1 MKLKKLFAGVVAAAM
16 MFTMAVPAFAAP
28 KENNLELDD
37 NKYIIQKG
45 YALVGEGTSPAGTFN
60 FEIGNGKKNN
70 TSAETIPTPTMTP
83 SVAYVAGDATAKSS
97 DERSVK
103 NITIDF
109 APGGNLIYTSVG
121 KYTYTIKETVPKES
135 EKILGVGYDEDP
147 ITMAVYVVNVLNE
160 QGEPTGELKISEIS
174 LTKNG
179 HKITGKVDGDTNE
192 NAAFLNTY
200 TANKLNVKKTVNGD
214 AADKNVPFNFNV
226 SFTNES
232 GKVWSN
238 AIVVKKGDETQTITP
253 NSNGVYS
260 ISLKHGESLDFTNIP
275 AGLKYNVDEMNAN
288 SAMDDGDKITVNETE
303 YTVSYDNVKAGQME
317 SGALATVV
325 KNTAKG
331 FIDTG
336 VILDNAPYML
346 MLAVVAA
353 GAMTLVIK
361 KRREEE

>member
-28 KENNLELDD
+28 KENNLELVD

-60 FEIGNGKKNN
+60 FEIGDGKKNN
-70 TSAETIPTPTMTP
+70 SSTETIPTPTMTP
-83 SVAYVAGDATAKSS
+83 SVTYVAGDATAKSS

-103 NITIDF
+103 DITIDF
-109 APGGNLIYTSVG
+109 APDGNLIYTSVG

-160 QGEPTGELKISEIS
+160 KGEPTGELKISEIS
-174 LTKNG
+174 LTKKGN
-179 HKITGKVDGDTNE
+179 KITGKVDGDTNA

-226 SFTNES
+226 SFTNDS

-238 AIVVKKGDETQTITP
+238 AIVVKKGDETQTIT
-253 NSNGVYS
+253 SNGNGIYS

-275 AGLKYNVDEMNAN
+275 AGLKYNVDEM
-288 SAMDDGDKITVNETE
+288 DGNTVLNDNDSITVNETE
-303 YTVSYDNVKAGQME
+303 YKVKYDTVKAGQME

-336 VILDNAPYML
+336 VILDNAPYIL
-346 MLAVVAA
+346 MLAVVAG

>member
-60 FEIGNGKKNN
+60 FEIKGTGKNN
-70 TSAETIPTPTMTP
+70 STATTIPTPTMTS
-83 SVAYVAGDATAKSS
+83 SVTYGAGDATAKSS
-97 DERSVK
+97 DAKSVK
-103 NITIDF
+103 DITINF
-109 APGGNLIYTSVG
+109 APDDTLIYTSVG
-121 KYTYTIKETVPKES
+121 KYTYEIKETVKEN